1 MNEENGNNAI
11 NTVENEMNDRQIE
24 AINTGLGFAVKCWLS
39 SVDNPYK
46 VMEQL
51 KALEEKADTETRDTL
66 QGIVG
71 MIQSFGK
78 VYEQAG

>member
-1 MNEENGNNAI
+1 MNEVNGNNAI

-24 AINTGLGFAVKCWLS
+24 AITTGLGFAVKCWLS

-51 KALEEKADTETRDTL
+51 KALEEKVDTETRDAL